1 MSTLRLAVR
10 SLQPS
15 IAFSR
20 SLSTTLRRLASPGN
34 AKEHETNAEHR
45 KYQTK
50 KPLNPHITNTN
61 STIAN
66 GLPKVGS
73 ENPPPD
79 LISSVD
85 PNYSTKDSN
94 PEDTERMTGNT
105 QKGDPENGSKAAQ
118 ADLGVGEL
126 EGGKFKVEPLRR
138 TGEDENTMRARLVCR
153 YSSGSI
159 YLIANICLRP
169 EPETR
174 DTRERSANVY
184 IRRCP
189 PTGHDNGPNDAV

>member
-10 SLQPS
+10 SLRPS
-15 IAFSR
+15 MAFSR
-20 SLSTTLRRLASPGN
+20 PLSTTLGLLASPGN
-34 AKEHETNAEHR
+34 ANEHETNAEHR

-50 KPLNPHITNTN
+50 KPLNLHITNTN

-66 GLPKVGS
+66 ELPVVGS
-73 ENPPPD
+73 GNPPPD
-79 LISSVD
+79 LISLVD
-85 PNYSTKDSN
+85 PDYS
-94 PEDTERMTGNT
+94 

-126 EGGKFKVEPLRR
+126 EGGKFKVKPLRR
-138 TGEDENTMRARLVCR
+138 TGEDENTMRARLVCK
-153 YSSGSI
+153 YSSGSV
-159 YLIANICLRP
+159 YLIANFCLRP
-169 EPETR
+169 EPKTR

-189 PTGHDNGPNDAV
+189 PTGHDSGPNDTV